1 MHYVLYIA
9 RRLATLVPV
18 LLGITFVVF
27 LLVKLVPGDPAVTL
41 LGTHVTDEGVAA
53 LHKQLGLDEPWYQ
66 QYLSYLN
73 NLLHG
78 NLGTSYALRGTPV
91 SDLVFGNLAPTVWLV
106 VAGALFAM
114 VLSVPLALIS
124 ATRPGTTADSTVRA
138 VPLIGIGLP
147 SFWVG
152 IMLVLLLGLK
162 ADLLPVS
169 GFGEGFWG
177 HVQHI
182 ILPGLTIALILMPIL
197 IRSLRASLLEVLA
210 SDYIVMAR
218 GKGLGRSRVLLGHA
232 LRNASVATVTV
243 LGVSLAYLV
252 GSTVAVEKVF
262 ALNGIGY
269 TMYNAILGRD
279 LPVIQGV
286 TLIFAFFVVLINLAT
301 DLAHA
306 ALDPRVRLG

>member
-1 MHYVLYIA
+1 MQYVLYIL
-9 RRLATLVPV
+9 RRLVTLVPV
-18 LLGITFVVF
+18 SLGITFVVF

-41 LGTHVTDEGVAA
+41 LGTHVTDQGVAA
-53 LHKQLGLDEPWYQ
+53 LHKQLGLDEPWYH
-66 QYLSYLN
+66 QYLSFL
-73 NLLHG
+73 G
-78 NLGTSYALRGTPV
+78 NVLQGDLGTSYALRGV
-91 SDLVFGNLAPTVWLV
+91 SVSSLVFGNLAPTVWLV
-106 VAGALFAM
+106 VTGAIFAL
-114 VLSVPLALIS
+114 VLSVPLAMIS
-124 ATRPGTTADSTVRA
+124 ASRPGSTADAGVRMI
-138 VPLIGIGLP
+138 PLVGIGLP

-169 GFGEGFWG
+169 GFGTGFFG
-177 HVQHI
+177 HVQHM
-182 ILPGLTIALILMPIL
+182 ILPGLTIALIQIPIL
-197 IRSLRASLLEVLA
+197 IRSLRASLIEVLA
-210 SDYIVMAR
+210 SDYIVMAQA
-218 GKGLGRSRVLLGHA
+218 KGLSRARVLFGHA

-243 LGVSLAYLV
+243 LGVNLAYLV

-286 TLIFAFFVVLINLAT
+286 ALVSAVFVVLVNLAT

>member
-1 MHYVLYIA
+1 MQYFLYIL

-18 LLGITFVVF
+18 FLGITFVVF

-41 LGTHVTDEGVAA
+41 LGTHVTDQGVAA
-53 LHKQLGLDEPWYQ
+53 LHKQLGLDLPWYQ

-78 NLGTSYALRGTPV
+78 NMGTSYALRGTSV
-91 SDLVFGNLAPTVWLV
+91 SSLVFGNLAPTVWLV
-106 VAGALFAM
+106 VAGAVFAM

-138 VPLIGIGLP
+138 VPLVGLGLP

-182 ILPGLTIALILMPIL
+182 ILPGLTVALIMMPIL

-210 SDYIVMAR
+210 SD
-218 GKGLGRSRVLLGHA
+218 
-232 LRNASVATVTV
+232 
-243 LGVSLAYLV
+243 
-252 GSTVAVEKVF
+252 
-262 ALNGIGY
+262 
-269 TMYNAILGRD
+269 
-279 LPVIQGV
+279 
-286 TLIFAFFVVLINLAT
+286 
-301 DLAHA
+301 
-306 ALDPRVRLG
+306 